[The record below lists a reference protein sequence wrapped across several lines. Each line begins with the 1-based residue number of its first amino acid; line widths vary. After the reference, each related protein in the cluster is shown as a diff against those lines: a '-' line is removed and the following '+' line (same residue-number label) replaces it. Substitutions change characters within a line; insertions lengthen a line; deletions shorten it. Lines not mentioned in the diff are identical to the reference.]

1 MLEAHADLHSKRVRV
16 IYRPGDVSTDAMAGA
31 INRVDL
37 RLRIRHWAHRLV
49 AWLRGGGSP

>member
-16 IYRPGDVSTDAMAGA
+16 IYRPGDVSTGAMAGA

-37 RLRIRHWAHRLV
+37 RLRIRHWVHRLV